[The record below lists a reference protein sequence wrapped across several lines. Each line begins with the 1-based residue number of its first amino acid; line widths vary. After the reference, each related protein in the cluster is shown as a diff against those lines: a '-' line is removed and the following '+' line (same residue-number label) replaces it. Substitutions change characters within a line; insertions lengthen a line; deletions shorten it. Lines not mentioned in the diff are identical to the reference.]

1 MAAST
6 LIGEVG
12 DIRPSF
18 SFTSYSLELV
28 DWSRVSPRRTGPI
41 ASRSPDSCE
50 SGRTR
55 VQGVA
60 LHGLR
65 RCLKAGFR
73 ELETDCNNL
82 GVRV

>member
-1 MAAST
+1 MVAST

-55 VQGVA
+55 MRGVA

>member
-65 RCLKAGFR
+65 RCLKAGSR

>member
-6 LIGEVG
+6 LIGGVG

-65 RCLKAGFR
+65 RCLKVGFR

>member
-65 RCLKAGFR
+65 RCLEAGSR

>member
-6 LIGEVG
+6 LIGEAG
-12 DIRPSF
+12 DIQPSF

-65 RCLKAGFR
+65 RCLKVGFR

>member
-18 SFTSYSLELV
+18 PFTSYSLELV

-55 VQGVA
+55 VQGMA

-65 RCLKAGFR
+65 RCLKAGFH
-73 ELETDCNNL
+73 EHETDCNNL